1 MLNSIFSVIDDRF
14 VKFGNLMIDWDIII
28 KVSISADVPITG
40 KYVA

>member
-1 MLNSIFSVIDDRF
+1 
-14 VKFGNLMIDWDIII
+14 LMIDWDIII